1 LIFLRREVAASSEV
15 HNPKE
20 EHKML
25 VTLRISKA
33 GVTALA
39 AVILVTGCNSGSKQ
53 TEAKLEEMQKQLD
66 ETKKQLEA
74 SKEAAQAAAETASQA
89 AAKTVEAS
97 KSAAQQTAAA
107 GKTPA
112 PASKN
117 ATSKAA
123 AENRENIAANKER
136 IDANKAA
143 IAQNKS
149 DIQEN
154 TARVERA
161 QGTADEAKRMAA
173 PAPYHTLAAGTPIS
187 VRTTGL
193 ITTKSSSTGS
203 IFEATLVEPLV
214 IDGYTVA
221 GKGATVEGVVTNSDP
236 GGRVKGVASI
246 ALGLRSVMME
256 DGRRLPIRTST
267 VSEDAKKSG
276 KKDAVKVGIA
286 SGIGAAIGAIA
297 GGGKGAAI
305 GAGAGAA
312 GGTGMALAT
321 RGEAAEI
328 AAESVLNFTLSAPV
342 KLQELKK

>member
-1 LIFLRREVAASSEV
+1 MFIIPRRSQ
-15 HNPKE
+15 K
-20 EHKML
+20 KML
-25 VTLRISKA
+25 MALRISKA

-39 AVILVTGCNSGSKQ
+39 TVILITGCNSGSKQ

-66 ETKKQLEA
+66 ETKRQLEA
-74 SKEAAQAAAETASQA
+74 SKEKASETVQAAAAQAGNAMKEG
-89 AAKTVEAS
+89 AAKTVEAT

-107 GKTPA
+107 VKNPA
-112 PASKN
+112 PKS
-117 ATSKAA
+117 ATSKAVE
-123 AENRENIAANKER
+123 ENRQNIAANKER

-143 IAQNKS
+143 ITQNQS

-154 TARVERA
+154 RARVEKA

-173 PAPYHTLAAGTPIS
+173 PAPYHTLAAGTPVS
-187 VRTTGL
+187 VRTTGS
-193 ITTKSSSTGS
+193 ISTKRSSNGS

-246 ALGLRSVMME
+246 SVALRSLMME

-267 VSEDAKKSG
+267 VSEDAKKTG
-276 KKDAVKVGIA
+276 KKDAMKVGIA

-342 KLQELKK
+342 KFQELKK